1 MALLSCIT
9 MVRSKLKRCLTCD
22 KYGLGT
28 DCEVCGVLME
38 VVAPLKYSPEDP
50 QGNRRRK
57 RLDAGSKE
65 WLESLPTTKKE
76 DDKNE

>member
-1 MALLSCIT
+1 
-9 MVRSKLKRCLTCD
+9 
-22 KYGLGT
+22 
-28 DCEVCGVLME
+28 ME

-76 DDKNE
+76 GGVDE

>member
-1 MALLSCIT
+1 MA
-9 MVRSKLKRCLTCD
+9 RSKLKRCLSCD
-22 KYGLGT
+22 KYGLET
-28 DCEVCGVLME
+28 NCDICGRLME

-65 WLESLPTTKKE
+65 WIESLPTTKKE
-76 DDKNE
+76 GDVNE

>member
-1 MALLSCIT
+1 MA
-9 MVRSKLKRCLTCD
+9 RSKLKRCLSCN

-28 DCEVCGVLME
+28 NCEIWGRMME

-76 DDKNE
+76 VDLDE